1 MLLKKPRFWDY
12 KYISFLAI
20 VLSPLSFFV
29 NIFNYIKLKI
39 SKKKNFSIPIICVGN
54 IYLGGTGK
62 TPLASEI
69 FKITQSLGKN
79 PAFVKKYYDYLKDEI
94 TTLKKVGTTFVSGS
108 RKEAIE
114 SLIKNKNDIAILD
127 DGFQDFTIKKKF
139 SVVCFNQ
146 KQWIGNGLV
155 IPSGPLR
162 ERFTAINRADCIV
175 INGQKD
181 IKIENQIYKKNKNA
195 KIFYSKYKA
204 VDINRFKDKQICA
217 FAGIGNPSNFFDL
230 LRKNNLNLIHT
241 FSFPDHHHYS
251 ILDTKMLAGSLM
263 EKEGKNK
270 ILLTTEKDY
279 FRFPDD
285 SLINKLSI
293 QYLKIELEIEN
304 KDNFVELIK
313 KNI

>member
-1 MLLKKPRFWDY
+1 MKLKKPKFWDSSRFSFWAILFFPISILFLLFSFIN
-12 KYISFLAI
+12 KY
-20 VLSPLSFFV
+20 
-29 NIFNYIKLKI
+29 KI
-39 SKKKNFSIPIICVGN
+39 SKKFPIPVICVGN
-54 IYLGGTGK
+54 IYVGGTGK

-69 FKITQSLGKN
+69 FKITKSLGKN

-94 TTLKKVGTTFVSGS
+94 TMLKKVGTTFVSKS

-127 DGFQDFTIKKKF
+127 DGFQDYTIKKNF

-162 ERFTAINRADCIV
+162 ERITAVNRSDCIV
-175 INGQKD
+175 INGERN
-181 IKIENQIYKKNKNA
+181 IKIEDQIYKKNKNA
-195 KIFYSKYKA
+195 KIFYSKYKP
-204 VDINRFKDKQICA
+204 VDINRFKDKQIYA
-217 FAGIGNPSNFFDL
+217 FSGIGNPSNFFDL
-230 LRKNNLNLIHT
+230 LKENNLNLIGT
-241 FSFPDHHHYS
+241 NSFPDHYHFAVRDLE
-251 ILDTKMLAGSLM
+251 ILIKKINS
-263 EKEGKNK
+263 EKNQ

-279 FRFPDD
+279 FRIHDNF
-285 SLINKLSI
+285 KTHF

-304 KDNFVELIK
+304 KDNFIELIK

>member
-1 MLLKKPRFWDY
+1 MKLKKPKFWDSSRFSVWAILFFPISILFLLFAFIN
-12 KYISFLAI
+12 KY
-20 VLSPLSFFV
+20 
-29 NIFNYIKLKI
+29 KI
-39 SKKKNFSIPIICVGN
+39 SKKFPIPVICVGN
-54 IYLGGTGK
+54 IYVGGTGK

-69 FKITQSLGKN
+69 FKITKSLGKN

-94 TTLKKVGTTFVSGS
+94 TMLKKVGTTFVSKS

-127 DGFQDFTIKKKF
+127 DGFQDYTIKKNF

-162 ERFTAINRADCIV
+162 ERITAVNRSDCIV
-175 INGQKD
+175 INGERNV
-181 IKIENQIYKKNKNA
+181 KIEDQIYKKNKNA
-195 KIFYSKYKA
+195 KIFYSKYKP
-204 VDINRFKDKQICA
+204 VDINRFKDKQIYA
-217 FAGIGNPSNFFDL
+217 FSGIGNPSNFFDL
-230 LRKNNLNLIHT
+230 LRENNLNLIGT
-241 FSFPDHHHYS
+241 NSFPDHYHFTKS
-251 ILDTKMLAGSLM
+251 DLEILIKKINS
-263 EKEGKNK
+263 EKNQ

-279 FRFPDD
+279 FRIHDNF
-285 SLINKLSI
+285 KTHF

-304 KDNFVELIK
+304 KDNFIELIK

>member
-1 MLLKKPRFWDY
+1 MKLKKPKFWDSSRFSFWAILFFPISILFLLFSFIN
-12 KYISFLAI
+12 KY
-20 VLSPLSFFV
+20 
-29 NIFNYIKLKI
+29 KI
-39 SKKKNFSIPIICVGN
+39 SKKFPIPIICVGN
-54 IYLGGTGK
+54 IYVGGTGK

-69 FKITQSLGKN
+69 FKITKSLGKN

-94 TTLKKVGTTFVSGS
+94 TMLKKVGTTFVSES

-230 LRKNNLNLIHT
+230 LRENNLLLKEVFYYPDHYNFSKTELDNLI
-241 FSFPDHHHYS
+241 
-251 ILDTKMLAGSLM
+251 
-263 EKEGKNK
+263 NK
-270 ILLTTEKDY
+270 AKINNAVLLTTEKDY
-279 FRFPDD
+279 YRIDD
-285 SLINKLSI
+285 NYKKNIEF
-293 QYLKIELEIEN
+293 LKIELEIEN
-304 KDNFVELIK
+304 KNNFIELIK
-313 KNI
+313 KSI

>member
-1 MLLKKPRFWDY
+1 MKLKKPKFWDSSRFSFWAILFFPISILFFLFSFIN
-12 KYISFLAI
+12 KY
-20 VLSPLSFFV
+20 
-29 NIFNYIKLKI
+29 KI
-39 SKKKNFSIPIICVGN
+39 SKKFPIPVICVGN
-54 IYLGGTGK
+54 IYVGGTGK

-69 FKITQSLGKN
+69 FKITKSLGKN

-94 TTLKKVGTTFVSGS
+94 TMLKKVGTTFVSES

-127 DGFQDFTIKKKF
+127 DGFQDYTIKKNF

-162 ERFTAINRADCIV
+162 ERITAVNRSDCIV
-175 INGQKD
+175 INGERN
-181 IKIENQIYKKNKNA
+181 IKIEDQIYKKNKNA
-195 KIFYSKYKA
+195 KIFYSKYKP
-204 VDINRFKDKQICA
+204 VDINRFKDKQIYA
-217 FAGIGNPSNFFDL
+217 FSGIGNPSNFFDL
-230 LRKNNLNLIHT
+230 LRENNLNLIGT
-241 FSFPDHHHYS
+241 NSFPDHYHFTKS
-251 ILDTKMLAGSLM
+251 DLEILIKKINS
-263 EKEGKNK
+263 EKNQ

-279 FRFPDD
+279 FRIHDNF
-285 SLINKLSI
+285 KTHF

-304 KDNFVELIK
+304 KDNFIELIK

>member
-1 MLLKKPRFWDY
+1 MKLKKPKFWDSSRFSFWAILFFPISILFLLFSFIN
-12 KYISFLAI
+12 KY
-20 VLSPLSFFV
+20 
-29 NIFNYIKLKI
+29 KI
-39 SKKKNFSIPIICVGN
+39 SKKFPIPVICVGN
-54 IYLGGTGK
+54 IYVGGTGK

-69 FKITQSLGKN
+69 FKITKSLGKN

-94 TTLKKVGTTFVSGS
+94 TMLKKVGTTFVSKS

-127 DGFQDFTIKKKF
+127 DGFQDYTIKKNF

-162 ERFTAINRADCIV
+162 ERITAVNRSDCIV
-175 INGQKD
+175 INGERN
-181 IKIENQIYKKNKNA
+181 IKIEDQIYNKNKNV
-195 KIFYSKYKA
+195 KIFYSKYKP
-204 VDINRFKDKQICA
+204 VDINRFKDKQIYA
-217 FAGIGNPSNFFDL
+217 FSGIGNPSNFFDL
-230 LRKNNLNLIHT
+230 LRENNLNLIGT
-241 FSFPDHHHYS
+241 NSFPDHYNFTKS
-251 ILDTKMLAGSLM
+251 DLEILIKKINS
-263 EKEGKNK
+263 EKNQ

-279 FRFPDD
+279 FRIHDNF
-285 SLINKLSI
+285 KTHF

-304 KDNFVELIK
+304 KDNFIELIK

>member
-1 MLLKKPRFWDY
+1 MKLKKPKFWDSSRFSFWAILFFPISILFLLFSFIN
-12 KYISFLAI
+12 KY
-20 VLSPLSFFV
+20 
-29 NIFNYIKLKI
+29 KI
-39 SKKKNFSIPIICVGN
+39 SKKFPIPVICVGN
-54 IYLGGTGK
+54 IYVGGTGK

-69 FKITQSLGKN
+69 FKITKSLGKN

-94 TTLKKVGTTFVSGS
+94 TMLKKVGTTFVSES

-127 DGFQDFTIKKKF
+127 DGFQDYTIKKNF

-162 ERFTAINRADCIV
+162 ERITAVNRSDCIV
-175 INGQKD
+175 INGERN
-181 IKIENQIYKKNKNA
+181 IKIEDQIYKKNKNA
-195 KIFYSKYKA
+195 KIFYSKYKP
-204 VDINRFKDKQICA
+204 VDINRFKDKQIYA
-217 FAGIGNPSNFFDL
+217 FSGIGNPSNFFDL
-230 LRKNNLNLIHT
+230 LRENNLNLIGT
-241 FSFPDHHHYS
+241 NSFPDHYHFTKFDLE
-251 ILDTKMLAGSLM
+251 ILIKKINS
-263 EKEGKNK
+263 EKNQ

-279 FRFPDD
+279 FRIHDNF
-285 SLINKLSI
+285 KTHF

-304 KDNFVELIK
+304 KDNFIELIK

>member
-1 MLLKKPRFWDY
+1 MKLKKPKFWDSSRFSFWAILFFPISILFLLFSFIN
-12 KYISFLAI
+12 KY
-20 VLSPLSFFV
+20 
-29 NIFNYIKLKI
+29 KI
-39 SKKKNFSIPIICVGN
+39 SKKFPIPVICVGN
-54 IYLGGTGK
+54 IYVGGTGK

-69 FKITQSLGKN
+69 FKITKSLGKN

-94 TTLKKVGTTFVSGS
+94 TMLKKVGTTFVSKS

-127 DGFQDFTIKKKF
+127 DGFQDYTIKKNF

-162 ERFTAINRADCIV
+162 ERITAVNRSDCIV
-175 INGQKD
+175 INGERN
-181 IKIENQIYKKNKNA
+181 IKIEDQIYKKNKNA
-195 KIFYSKYKA
+195 KIFYSKYKP
-204 VDINRFKDKQICA
+204 VDINRFKDKQIYA
-217 FAGIGNPSNFFDL
+217 FSGIGNPSNFFDL
-230 LRKNNLNLIHT
+230 LKENNLNLIGT
-241 FSFPDHHHYS
+241 NSFPDHYHFTKS
-251 ILDTKMLAGSLM
+251 DLEILIKKINS
-263 EKEGKNK
+263 EKNQ

-279 FRFPDD
+279 FRIHDNF
-285 SLINKLSI
+285 KTHF

-304 KDNFVELIK
+304 KDNFIELIK

>member
-1 MLLKKPRFWDY
+1 MKLKKPKFWDSSRFSFWAILFFPISILFLLFSFIN
-12 KYISFLAI
+12 KY
-20 VLSPLSFFV
+20 
-29 NIFNYIKLKI
+29 KI
-39 SKKKNFSIPIICVGN
+39 SKKFPIPIICVGN
-54 IYLGGTGK
+54 IYVGGTGK

-69 FKITQSLGKN
+69 FKITKSLGKN

-94 TTLKKVGTTFVSGS
+94 TMLKKVGTTFVSKS

-127 DGFQDFTIKKKF
+127 DGFQDYTIKKNF

-162 ERFTAINRADCIV
+162 ERITAVNRSDCIV
-175 INGQKD
+175 INGERN
-181 IKIENQIYKKNKNA
+181 IKIEDQIYKKNKNA
-195 KIFYSKYKA
+195 KIFYSKYKP
-204 VDINRFKDKQICA
+204 VDINRFKDKQIYA
-217 FAGIGNPSNFFDL
+217 FSGIGNPSNFFDL
-230 LRKNNLNLIHT
+230 LRENNLNLIDT
-241 FSFPDHHHYS
+241 NSFPDHYHFTKS
-251 ILDTKMLAGSLM
+251 DLEILIKKINS
-263 EKEGKNK
+263 EKNQ

-279 FRFPDD
+279 FRIHDNF
-285 SLINKLSI
+285 KTHF

-304 KDNFVELIK
+304 KDNFIELIK

>member
-94 TTLKKVGTTFVSGS
+94 TMLKKVGTTFVSES

-127 DGFQDFTIKKKF
+127 DGFQDFTINKNF
-139 SVVCFNQ
+139 SIVCFNQ
-146 KQWIGNGLV
+146 KQWIGNGFV

-162 ERFTAINRADCIV
+162 ERFSAIKRANCIV

-181 IKIENQIYKKNKNA
+181 ISIEE
-195 KIFYSKYKA
+195 KIFKENTNVEIYYTKYKFL
-204 VDINRFKDKQICA
+204 DIGRFKHNKILA

-230 LRKNNLNLIHT
+230 LKENKLLLEEVIYY
-241 FSFPDHHHYS
+241 PDHYNFPKTV
-251 ILDTKMLAGSLM
+251 LDTLIKRAGVS
-263 EKEGKNK
+263 NS

-279 FRFPDD
+279 FRIDD
-285 SLINKLSI
+285 NYKKNIEF
-293 QYLKIELEIEN
+293 LKIELEIEN
-304 KDNFVELIK
+304 KNSFIELIK
-313 KNI
+313 KSI

>member
-1 MLLKKPRFWDY
+1 
-12 KYISFLAI
+12 
-20 VLSPLSFFV
+20 
-29 NIFNYIKLKI
+29 
-39 SKKKNFSIPIICVGN
+39 VGN
-54 IYLGGTGK
+54 IYVGGTGK

-69 FKITQSLGKN
+69 FKITKSLGKN

-94 TTLKKVGTTFVSGS
+94 TMLKKVGTTFVSKS

-127 DGFQDFTIKKKF
+127 DGFQDYTIKKNF

-162 ERFTAINRADCIV
+162 ERITAVNRSDCIV
-175 INGQKD
+175 INGERN
-181 IKIENQIYKKNKNA
+181 IKIEDQIYKKNKNA
-195 KIFYSKYKA
+195 KIFYSKYKP
-204 VDINRFKDKQICA
+204 VDINRFKDKQIYA
-217 FAGIGNPSNFFDL
+217 FSGIGNPSNFFDL
-230 LRKNNLNLIHT
+230 LRENNLNLIGT
-241 FSFPDHHHYS
+241 NSFPDHYHFTKS
-251 ILDTKMLAGSLM
+251 DLEILIKKINS
-263 EKEGKNK
+263 EKNQ

-279 FRFPDD
+279 FRIHDNF
-285 SLINKLSI
+285 KTHF

-304 KDNFVELIK
+304 KDNFIELIK

>member
-94 TTLKKVGTTFVSGS
+94 TMLKKVGTTFVSKS

-127 DGFQDFTIKKKF
+127 DGFQDYTIKKNF

-162 ERFTAINRADCIV
+162 ERITAVNRSDCIV
-175 INGQKD
+175 INGERN
-181 IKIENQIYKKNKNA
+181 IKIEDQIYNKNKNV
-195 KIFYSKYKA
+195 KIFYSKYKP
-204 VDINRFKDKQICA
+204 VDINRFKDKQIYA
-217 FAGIGNPSNFFDL
+217 FSGIGNPSNFFDL
-230 LRKNNLNLIHT
+230 LKENNLNLIGT
-241 FSFPDHHHYS
+241 NSFPDHYHFTVS
-251 ILDTKMLAGSLM
+251 DLEMLIKKINS
-263 EKEGKNK
+263 EKNQ

-279 FRFPDD
+279 FRIHDNF
-285 SLINKLSI
+285 KTHF

-304 KDNFVELIK
+304 KDNFIELIK

>member
-1 MLLKKPRFWDY
+1 MKLKKPKFWDSSRFSFWAILFFPISILFLLFSFIN
-12 KYISFLAI
+12 KY
-20 VLSPLSFFV
+20 
-29 NIFNYIKLKI
+29 KI
-39 SKKKNFSIPIICVGN
+39 SKKFPIPVICVGN
-54 IYLGGTGK
+54 IYVGGTGK

-69 FKITQSLGKN
+69 FKITKSLGKN

-94 TTLKKVGTTFVSGS
+94 TMLKKVGTTFVSKS

-127 DGFQDFTIKKKF
+127 DGFQDYTIKKNF

-162 ERFTAINRADCIV
+162 ERITAVNRSDCIV
-175 INGQKD
+175 INGERN
-181 IKIENQIYKKNKNA
+181 IKIEDQIYKKNKNA
-195 KIFYSKYKA
+195 KIFYSKYKP
-204 VDINRFKDKQICA
+204 VDINRFKDKQIYA
-217 FAGIGNPSNFFDL
+217 FSGIGNPSNFFDL
-230 LRKNNLNLIHT
+230 LKENNLNLIGT
-241 FSFPDHHHYS
+241 NSFPDHYHFAVPD
-251 ILDTKMLAGSLM
+251 LEMLIKKINS
-263 EKEGKNK
+263 EKNQ

-279 FRFPDD
+279 FRIHDNF
-285 SLINKLSI
+285 KTHF

-304 KDNFVELIK
+304 KDNFIELIK

>member
-94 TTLKKVGTTFVSGS
+94 TMLKKVGTTFVSKS

-127 DGFQDFTIKKKF
+127 DGFQDYTIKKNF

-162 ERFTAINRADCIV
+162 ERITAVNRSDCIV
-175 INGQKD
+175 INGERNV
-181 IKIENQIYKKNKNA
+181 KIEDQIYKKNKNA
-195 KIFYSKYKA
+195 KIFYSKYKP
-204 VDINRFKDKQICA
+204 VDINRFKDKQIYA
-217 FAGIGNPSNFFDL
+217 FSGIGNPSNFFDL
-230 LRKNNLNLIHT
+230 LKENNLNLIGT
-241 FSFPDHHHYS
+241 NSFPDHYHFAVPD
-251 ILDTKMLAGSLM
+251 LEMLIKKINS
-263 EKEGKNK
+263 EKNQ

-279 FRFPDD
+279 FRIHDNF
-285 SLINKLSI
+285 KTHF

-304 KDNFVELIK
+304 KDNFIELIK

>member
-1 MLLKKPRFWDY
+1 MKLKKPKFWDSSKFSFWVILFFPISILFLLFSFIN
-12 KYISFLAI
+12 KY
-20 VLSPLSFFV
+20 
-29 NIFNYIKLKI
+29 KI
-39 SKKKNFSIPIICVGN
+39 SKKFPIPVICVGN
-54 IYLGGTGK
+54 IYVGGTGK

-69 FKITQSLGKN
+69 FKITKSLGKN

-94 TTLKKVGTTFVSGS
+94 TMLKKVGTTFVSKS

-127 DGFQDFTIKKKF
+127 DGFQDFTIKKNF

-162 ERFTAINRADCIV
+162 ERITAVNRSDCIV
-175 INGQKD
+175 INGERN
-181 IKIENQIYKKNKNA
+181 IKIEDQIYNKNKNA
-195 KIFYSKYKA
+195 KIFYSKYKP
-204 VDINRFKDKQICA
+204 VDINRFKDKQIYA
-217 FAGIGNPSNFFDL
+217 FSGIGNPSNFFDL
-230 LRKNNLNLIHT
+230 LKENNLNLIGT
-241 FSFPDHHHYS
+241 NSFPDHYHFTES
-251 ILDTKMLAGSLM
+251 DLKILIKKINS
-263 EKEGKNK
+263 EKNQ

-293 QYLKIELEIEN
+293 QYLKIELEIKN
-304 KDNFVELIK
+304 KDNFIELIK

>member
-62 TPLASEI
+62 TPLVSEI

-94 TTLKKVGTTFVSGS
+94 TMLKKVGTTFVSKS

-127 DGFQDFTIKKKF
+127 DGFQDYTIKKNF

-162 ERFTAINRADCIV
+162 ERITAVNRSDCIV
-175 INGQKD
+175 INGERN
-181 IKIENQIYKKNKNA
+181 IKIEDQIYKKNKNA
-195 KIFYSKYKA
+195 KIFYSKYKP
-204 VDINRFKDKQICA
+204 VDINRFKDKQIYA
-217 FAGIGNPSNFFDL
+217 FSGIGNPSNFFDL
-230 LRKNNLNLIHT
+230 LRENNLNLIGT
-241 FSFPDHHHYS
+241 NSFPDHYHFTKS
-251 ILDTKMLAGSLM
+251 DLEILIKKINS
-263 EKEGKNK
+263 EKNQ

-279 FRFPDD
+279 FRIHDNFK
-285 SLINKLSI
+285 IHF

-304 KDNFVELIK
+304 KDNFIELIK

>member
-1 MLLKKPRFWDY
+1 MKLKKPKFWDSSRFSFWAILFFPISILFLLFSFIN
-12 KYISFLAI
+12 KY
-20 VLSPLSFFV
+20 
-29 NIFNYIKLKI
+29 KI
-39 SKKKNFSIPIICVGN
+39 SKKFPIPVICVGN
-54 IYLGGTGK
+54 IYVGGTGK

-69 FKITQSLGKN
+69 FKITKSLGKN

-94 TTLKKVGTTFVSGS
+94 TMLKKVGTTFVSKS

-127 DGFQDFTIKKKF
+127 DGFQDYTIKKNF

-162 ERFTAINRADCIV
+162 ERITAVNRSDCIV
-175 INGQKD
+175 INGERN
-181 IKIENQIYKKNKNA
+181 IKIEDQIYNKNKNA
-195 KIFYSKYKA
+195 KIFYSKYKPI
-204 VDINRFKDKQICA
+204 DINRFKDKQIYA
-217 FAGIGNPSNFFDL
+217 FSGIGNPSNFFDL
-230 LRKNNLNLIHT
+230 LKENNLNLIGT
-241 FSFPDHHHYS
+241 NSFPDHYHFAVRD
-251 ILDTKMLAGSLM
+251 LEMLIKKINS
-263 EKEGKNK
+263 EKNQ

-279 FRFPDD
+279 FRIHDNF
-285 SLINKLSI
+285 KTHF

-304 KDNFVELIK
+304 KDNFIELIK

>member
-1 MLLKKPRFWDY
+1 MKLKKPKFWDSSRFSFWAILFFPISILFLLFSFIN
-12 KYISFLAI
+12 KY
-20 VLSPLSFFV
+20 
-29 NIFNYIKLKI
+29 KI
-39 SKKKNFSIPIICVGN
+39 SKKFPIPIICVGN
-54 IYLGGTGK
+54 IYVGGTGK

-69 FKITQSLGKN
+69 FKITKSLGKN

-94 TTLKKVGTTFVSGS
+94 TMLKKVGTTFVSKS

-127 DGFQDFTIKKKF
+127 DGFQDYTIKKNF

-162 ERFTAINRADCIV
+162 ERITAVNRSDCIV
-175 INGQKD
+175 INGERN
-181 IKIENQIYKKNKNA
+181 IKIEDQIYKKNKNA
-195 KIFYSKYKA
+195 KIFYSKYKP
-204 VDINRFKDKQICA
+204 VDINRFKDKQIYA
-217 FAGIGNPSNFFDL
+217 FSGIGNPSNFFDL
-230 LRKNNLNLIHT
+230 LKENNLNLIGT
-241 FSFPDHHHYS
+241 NSFPDHYHFAVPD
-251 ILDTKMLAGSLM
+251 LEMLIKKINS
-263 EKEGKNK
+263 EKNQ

-279 FRFPDD
+279 FRIHDNF
-285 SLINKLSI
+285 KTHF

-304 KDNFVELIK
+304 KDNFIELIK

>member
-1 MLLKKPRFWDY
+1 MKLKKPKFWDSSRFSFWAILFFPISILFLLFSFIN
-12 KYISFLAI
+12 KY
-20 VLSPLSFFV
+20 
-29 NIFNYIKLKI
+29 KI
-39 SKKKNFSIPIICVGN
+39 SKKFPIPVICVGN
-54 IYLGGTGK
+54 IYVGGTGK

-69 FKITQSLGKN
+69 FKITKSLGKN

-94 TTLKKVGTTFVSGS
+94 TMLKKVGTTFVSKS

-127 DGFQDFTIKKKF
+127 DGFQDYTIKKNF

-162 ERFTAINRADCIV
+162 ERITAVNRSDCIV
-175 INGQKD
+175 INGERN
-181 IKIENQIYKKNKNA
+181 IKIEDQIYKKNKNA
-195 KIFYSKYKA
+195 KIFYSKYKP
-204 VDINRFKDKQICA
+204 VDINRFKDKQIYA
-217 FAGIGNPSNFFDL
+217 FSGIGNPSNFFDL
-230 LRKNNLNLIHT
+230 LRENNLNLIGT
-241 FSFPDHHHYS
+241 NSFSDHYHFTKFDLE
-251 ILDTKMLAGSLM
+251 ILIKKINS
-263 EKEGKNK
+263 EKNQ

-279 FRFPDD
+279 FRIHDNF
-285 SLINKLSI
+285 KTHF

-304 KDNFVELIK
+304 KDNFIELIK

>member
-1 MLLKKPRFWDY
+1 MKLKKPKFWDSSRFSFWAILFFPISILFLLFSFIN
-12 KYISFLAI
+12 KY
-20 VLSPLSFFV
+20 
-29 NIFNYIKLKI
+29 KI
-39 SKKKNFSIPIICVGN
+39 SKKFPIPVICVGN
-54 IYLGGTGK
+54 IYVGGTGK

-69 FKITQSLGKN
+69 FKITKSLGKN

-94 TTLKKVGTTFVSGS
+94 TMLKKVGTTFVSKS

-127 DGFQDFTIKKKF
+127 DGFQDYTIKKNF

-162 ERFTAINRADCIV
+162 ERITAVNRSDCIV
-175 INGQKD
+175 INGERN
-181 IKIENQIYKKNKNA
+181 IKIEDQIYKKNKNA
-195 KIFYSKYKA
+195 KIFYSKYKP
-204 VDINRFKDKQICA
+204 VDINRFKDKQIYA
-217 FAGIGNPSNFFDL
+217 FSGIGNPSNFFDL
-230 LRKNNLNLIHT
+230 LRENNLNLICT
-241 FSFPDHHHYS
+241 NSFPDHYHFTKS
-251 ILDTKMLAGSLM
+251 DLEILIKKINS
-263 EKEGKNK
+263 EKNQ

-279 FRFPDD
+279 FRIHDNF
-285 SLINKLSI
+285 KTHF

-304 KDNFVELIK
+304 KDNFIELIK

>member
-1 MLLKKPRFWDY
+1 MKLKKPKFWDSSRFSFWAILFFPISILFLLFSFIN
-12 KYISFLAI
+12 KY
-20 VLSPLSFFV
+20 
-29 NIFNYIKLKI
+29 KI
-39 SKKKNFSIPIICVGN
+39 SKKFPIPIICVGN
-54 IYLGGTGK
+54 IYVGGTGK

-69 FKITQSLGKN
+69 FKITKSLGKN

-94 TTLKKVGTTFVSGS
+94 TMLKKVGTTFVSKS

-127 DGFQDFTIKKKF
+127 DGFQDYTIKKNF

-162 ERFTAINRADCIV
+162 ERITAVNRSDCIV
-175 INGQKD
+175 INGERN
-181 IKIENQIYKKNKNA
+181 IKIEDQIYNKNKNA
-195 KIFYSKYKA
+195 KIFYSKYKP
-204 VDINRFKDKQICA
+204 VDINRFKDKQIYA
-217 FAGIGNPSNFFDL
+217 FSGIGNPSNFFDL
-230 LRKNNLNLIHT
+230 LKENNLNLIGT
-241 FSFPDHHHYS
+241 NSFPDHYHFTVS
-251 ILDTKMLAGSLM
+251 DLEMLIKKINS
-263 EKEGKNK
+263 EKNQ

-279 FRFPDD
+279 FRIHDNF
-285 SLINKLSI
+285 KTHF

-304 KDNFVELIK
+304 KDNFIELIK

>member
-1 MLLKKPRFWDY
+1 MKLKKPKFWDSSRFSFWAILFFPISILFLLFSFIN
-12 KYISFLAI
+12 KY
-20 VLSPLSFFV
+20 
-29 NIFNYIKLKI
+29 KI
-39 SKKKNFSIPIICVGN
+39 SKKFPIPVICVGN
-54 IYLGGTGK
+54 IYVGGTGK

-69 FKITQSLGKN
+69 FKITKSLGKN

-94 TTLKKVGTTFVSGS
+94 TMLKKVGTTFVSKS

-127 DGFQDFTIKKKF
+127 DGFQDYTIKKNF

-162 ERFTAINRADCIV
+162 ERITAVNRSDCIV
-175 INGQKD
+175 INGERN
-181 IKIENQIYKKNKNA
+181 IKIEDQIYNKNKNA
-195 KIFYSKYKA
+195 KIFYSKYKP
-204 VDINRFKDKQICA
+204 VDINRFKDKQIYA
-217 FAGIGNPSNFFDL
+217 FSGIGNPSNFFDL
-230 LRKNNLNLIHT
+230 LKENNLNLIGT
-241 FSFPDHHHYS
+241 NSFPDHYHFTKPDME
-251 ILDTKMLAGSLM
+251 ILIKKINS
-263 EKEGKNK
+263 EKNQ

-279 FRFPDD
+279 FRIHDNF
-285 SLINKLSI
+285 KTHF

-304 KDNFVELIK
+304 KDNFIELIK

>member
-1 MLLKKPRFWDY
+1 MKLKKPKFWDSSRFSFWAILFFPISILFLLFSFIN
-12 KYISFLAI
+12 KY
-20 VLSPLSFFV
+20 
-29 NIFNYIKLKI
+29 KI
-39 SKKKNFSIPIICVGN
+39 SKKFPIPVICVGN
-54 IYLGGTGK
+54 IYVGGTGK

-69 FKITQSLGKN
+69 FKITKSLGKN

-94 TTLKKVGTTFVSGS
+94 TMLKKVGTTFVSKS

-127 DGFQDFTIKKKF
+127 DGFQDYTIKKNF

-162 ERFTAINRADCIV
+162 ERITAVNRSDCIV
-175 INGQKD
+175 INGERN
-181 IKIENQIYKKNKNA
+181 IKIEDQIYNKNKNA
-195 KIFYSKYKA
+195 KIFYSKYKP
-204 VDINRFKDKQICA
+204 VDINRFKDKQIYA
-217 FAGIGNPSNFFDL
+217 FSGIGNPSNFFDL
-230 LRKNNLNLIHT
+230 LKENNLNLIGT
-241 FSFPDHHHYS
+241 NSFPDHYHFTKS
-251 ILDTKMLAGSLM
+251 DLEILIKKINS
-263 EKEGKNK
+263 EKNQ

-279 FRFPDD
+279 FRIHDNF
-285 SLINKLSI
+285 KTHF

-304 KDNFVELIK
+304 KDNFIELIK

>member
-1 MLLKKPRFWDY
+1 MKLKKPKFWDSSRFSFWAILFFPISILFLLFSFIN
-12 KYISFLAI
+12 KY
-20 VLSPLSFFV
+20 
-29 NIFNYIKLKI
+29 KI
-39 SKKKNFSIPIICVGN
+39 SKKFPIPVICVGN
-54 IYLGGTGK
+54 IYVGGTGK

-69 FKITQSLGKN
+69 FKITKSLGKN

-94 TTLKKVGTTFVSGS
+94 TMLKKVGTTFVSKS

-127 DGFQDFTIKKKF
+127 DGFQDYTIKKNF

-162 ERFTAINRADCIV
+162 ERITAVNRSDCIV
-175 INGQKD
+175 INGERN
-181 IKIENQIYKKNKNA
+181 IKIEDQIYKKNKNA
-195 KIFYSKYKA
+195 KIFYSKYKP
-204 VDINRFKDKQICA
+204 VDINRFKDKQIYA
-217 FAGIGNPSNFFDL
+217 FSGIGNPSNFFDL
-230 LRKNNLNLIHT
+230 LRENNLNLIGT
-241 FSFPDHHHYS
+241 NSFPDHYHFTKS
-251 ILDTKMLAGSLM
+251 DLEILIKKINS
-263 EKEGKNK
+263 EKNQ

-279 FRFPDD
+279 FRIHDNF
-285 SLINKLSI
+285 KTHF

-304 KDNFVELIK
+304 KDNFIELIK

>member
-1 MLLKKPRFWDY
+1 MKLKKPKFWDSSRFSFWAILFFPISILFLLFSFIN
-12 KYISFLAI
+12 KY
-20 VLSPLSFFV
+20 
-29 NIFNYIKLKI
+29 KI
-39 SKKKNFSIPIICVGN
+39 SKKFPIPIICVGN
-54 IYLGGTGK
+54 IYVGGTGK

-69 FKITQSLGKN
+69 FKITKSLGKN

-94 TTLKKVGTTFVSGS
+94 TMLKKVGTTFVSES

-127 DGFQDFTIKKKF
+127 DGFQDYTIKKNF

-162 ERFTAINRADCIV
+162 ERITAVNRSDCIV
-175 INGQKD
+175 INGERN
-181 IKIENQIYKKNKNA
+181 IKIEDQIYNKNKNV
-195 KIFYSKYKA
+195 KIFYSKYKP
-204 VDINRFKDKQICA
+204 VDINRFKDKQIYA
-217 FAGIGNPSNFFDL
+217 FSGIGNPSNFFDL
-230 LRKNNLNLIHT
+230 LKENNLNLIGT
-241 FSFPDHHHYS
+241 NSFPDHYHFTVS
-251 ILDTKMLAGSLM
+251 DLEMLIKKINS
-263 EKEGKNK
+263 EKNQ

-279 FRFPDD
+279 FRIHDNF
-285 SLINKLSI
+285 KTHF

-304 KDNFVELIK
+304 KDNFIELIK

>member
-1 MLLKKPRFWDY
+1 MKLKKPKFWDSSRFSFWAILFFPISILFLLFSFIN
-12 KYISFLAI
+12 KY
-20 VLSPLSFFV
+20 
-29 NIFNYIKLKI
+29 KI
-39 SKKKNFSIPIICVGN
+39 SKKFPIPVICVGN
-54 IYLGGTGK
+54 IYVGGTGK

-69 FKITQSLGKN
+69 FKITKSLGKN

-94 TTLKKVGTTFVSGS
+94 TMLKKVGTTFVSKS

-127 DGFQDFTIKKKF
+127 DGFQDYTIKKNF

-162 ERFTAINRADCIV
+162 ERITAVNRSDCIV
-175 INGQKD
+175 INGERN
-181 IKIENQIYKKNKNA
+181 IKIEDQIYNKNKNA
-195 KIFYSKYKA
+195 KIFYSKYKP
-204 VDINRFKDKQICA
+204 VDINRFKDKQIYA
-217 FAGIGNPSNFFDL
+217 FSGIGNPSNFFDL
-230 LRKNNLNLIHT
+230 LRENNLNLIGT
-241 FSFPDHHHYS
+241 NSFPDHYHFTKS
-251 ILDTKMLAGSLM
+251 DLEILIKKINS
-263 EKEGKNK
+263 EKNQ

-279 FRFPDD
+279 FRIHDNF
-285 SLINKLSI
+285 KTHF

-304 KDNFVELIK
+304 KDNFIELIK

>member
-1 MLLKKPRFWDY
+1 MKLKKPKFWDSSRFSFWAILFFPISILFLLFSFIN
-12 KYISFLAI
+12 KY
-20 VLSPLSFFV
+20 
-29 NIFNYIKLKI
+29 KI
-39 SKKKNFSIPIICVGN
+39 SKKFPIPIICVGN
-54 IYLGGTGK
+54 IYVGGTGK

-69 FKITQSLGKN
+69 FKITKSLGKN

-94 TTLKKVGTTFVSGS
+94 TMLKKVGTTFVSKS

-127 DGFQDFTIKKKF
+127 DGFQDYTIKKNF

-162 ERFTAINRADCIV
+162 ERITAVNRSDCIV
-175 INGQKD
+175 INGERN
-181 IKIENQIYKKNKNA
+181 IKIEDQIYNKNKNV
-195 KIFYSKYKA
+195 KIFYSKYKP
-204 VDINRFKDKQICA
+204 VDINRFKDKQIYA
-217 FAGIGNPSNFFDL
+217 FSGIGNPSNFFDL
-230 LRKNNLNLIHT
+230 LKENNLNLIGT
-241 FSFPDHHHYS
+241 NSFPDHCHFTVS
-251 ILDTKMLAGSLM
+251 DLEMLIKKINS
-263 EKEGKNK
+263 EKNQ

-279 FRFPDD
+279 FRIHDNF
-285 SLINKLSI
+285 KTHF

-304 KDNFVELIK
+304 KDNFIELIK